1 MGGSSSSSS
10 AVLTTAPPL
19 CFPLQEA
26 VVTSNVTYIQCAL
39 LYTSSSG
46 ERRIRV
52 HTMVVPVV
60 SELADMY
67 RWEQQQQ
74 QQRRACMHWPEACV
88 DIGSA
93 LA

>member
-1 MGGSSSSSS
+1 M
-10 AVLTTAPPL
+10 
-19 CFPLQEA
+19 
-26 VVTSNVTYIQCAL
+26 TSNVTYIQCAL

-67 RWEQQQQ
+67 RWAWGADACGLGAYGWGAGAAQLPGASLQQL
-74 QQRRACMHWPEACV
+74 
-88 DIGSA
+88 SA
-93 LA
+93 AAA